1 MDSTSMQ
8 TSLVI
13 STKHAAEEF
22 GEPSPQHARIASS
35 SESEDDS
42 EIAVVGHARLED
54 DDDDAYL
61 PSVQTAARVARA
73 RSASSSL
80 KAFAVKQRMARGH
93 RNMLRRQG
101 SFFLLQDGRSRPQ
114 NGVPEGCVSR
124 AGQSPGPDRR
134 SNVSLRVLLSYP
146 TLPL

>member
-42 EIAVVGHARLED
+42 DIAVVGHARLED

-73 RSASSSL
+73 RRATASSSL
-80 KAFAVKQRMARGH
+80 KAFAVKQRMARV
-93 RNMLRRQG
+93 RADRARLVLPPAAAADPTLLLR
-101 SFFLLQDGRSRPQ
+101 
-114 NGVPEGCVSR
+114 
-124 AGQSPGPDRR
+124 
-134 SNVSLRVLLSYP
+134 LRVWAKRWSGLARPGESVVVQQHWLNSAVA
-146 TLPL
+146 